1 MVSILLMM
9 TEEGTLPSLVKL
21 GIFCVLAG
29 QFDNHVWR
37 LVLLYLQSKVMLPM
51 SSIILSSSS
60 SSSSSS
66 YYGHVI
72 GMILY
77 VVTAI
82 AIWYMPH
89 LANLHKRPKEGCVFV
104 TGCDSGMG
112 QATVLGFAQ
121 TNNNNIN
128 NKQKQKQQGCYE
140 QIFAG
145 CYDKEAAEQYYDK
158 ALTKEQRR
166 YVTVVAL
173 DVTKD
178 DSVSQAVKTVQDW
191 IKSNPTSKGLMGL
204 VQYHGVAFNGPAAYM
219 PMSMYQR
226 QIEVNYVGSIR
237 VVQAFLPL
245 LKESAKT
252 HQHNNR
258 IVLTGTGGGPCSPCP
273 PLLTAYM
280 SSKFALEA
288 YAQSLR
294 QEMYMTQS
302 NIDVCVINPGF
313 VKPTLLMAEGLK
325 LTETMW
331 KVCEEKL
338 GSTQAHDEY
347 GPLMEHF
354 LTYSSLQPGTHV
366 SQVVIA
372 ADHALT
378 SPVPRSSYKV
388 GIDSKL
394 APIVGMMPTGMREWI
409 ARNGIYGVLS
419 PAGTVQGYKV

>member
-1 MVSILLMM
+1 MVSILM
-9 TEEGTLPSLVKL
+9 TDDILPSLVKL

-37 LVLLYLQSKVMLPM
+37 LVLLYLQSKVMPV
-51 SSIILSSSS
+51 SSLSSST
-60 SSSSSS
+60 SS
-66 YYGHVI
+66 YYYHYGTVV

-89 LANLHKRPKEGCVFV
+89 LANLQKRPKEGCVFV

-121 TNNNNIN
+121 TNNNT
-128 NKQKQKQQGCYE
+128 NKQQKQQGYYE

-145 CYDKEAAEQYYDK
+145 CYDKKAAEQYYDK
-158 ALTKEQRR
+158 ALTKEQRQ

-178 DSVSQAVKTVQDW
+178 ESVSQAVKTVQDW

-294 QEMYMTQS
+294 QEMYMTRS

-366 SQVVIA
+366 SQVVVA

-419 PAGTVQGYKV
+419 PAGTVKGYKV